1 MATIKYWA
9 QIFLLP
15 IYWFSFLTPRDKK
28 IWVCGSSFG
37 KRFADNPKYLFLYLN
52 QFQKQNVK
60 AIWISKDAETVI
72 FLKQNGYEAYLSYSL
87 KGIYYC
93 LRAKVYVFDNYSKD
107 ISFWL
112 SGGAKKI
119 NLWHGVGNKK
129 INYDNKF
136 DTIRHP
142 QNKWERFKTFLRR
155 MSDEKPSHYILATS
169 PVMGDI
175 FAGAFQVPRDHIIE
189 AGYPR
194 NDVFCNTDIKNLYTK
209 QEAECVQ
216 QLRTFK
222 DMGKTILFYMPTF
235 RESETQFFQVMDLDK
250 WESFLETNEFIFC
263 PKLHPKSKLHSQFAM
278 IAKGKQKS
286 CIYPISS
293 RIDTYGVL
301 NFADIL
307 ITDYSSVYSDYLM
320 LNRPSV
326 LFPYDYETYLMDTR
340 EEYFSY
346 EEYMPEPKAHTMDE
360 LMENLSLVNKT
371 DIYQGKRENV
381 RSWMFAQ
388 ADGEASRRI
397 YERIQEILKQ

>member
-37 KRFADNPKYLFLYLN
+37 RRFADNPKCLFLYLN
-52 QFQKQNVK
+52 QFQKQNIRS
-60 AIWISKDAETVI
+60 IWISKDSETI
-72 FLKQNGYEAYLSYSL
+72 GFLSDNGYEAYLSYSL

-93 LRAKVYVFDNYSKD
+93 LRAKVYIFDNYSKD

-142 QNKWERFKTFLRR
+142 KNKWERVKTFLRR

-169 PVMGDI
+169 PIMGDI
-175 FAGAFQVPRDHIIE
+175 FAGAFRVPRDHIIE

-194 NDVFCNTDIKNLYTK
+194 NDVLISSGIKNLYTL
-209 QEAECVQ
+209 QEEECVQ
-216 QLRTFK
+216 QLK
-222 DMGKTILFYMPTF
+222 KLKEMGKTILFYMPTF
-235 RESETQFFQVMDLDK
+235 RESETQFFQVMDLVK
-250 WESFLETNEFIFC
+250 WENYLEENDFIFC
-263 PKLHPKSKLHSQFAM
+263 PKLHPKSKLQTQFAQM
-278 IAKGKQKS
+278 AEGKQKS
-286 CIYPISS
+286 NTYPISS
-293 RIDTYGVL
+293 KIDTYGVL
-301 NFADIL
+301 KYADIL
-307 ITDYSSVYSDYLM
+307 ITDYSSIYSDFLM

-346 EEYMPEPKAHTMDE
+346 EEYMPEPKAYTMDE
-360 LMENLSLVNKT
+360 LMEKINLVKNE
-371 DIYQGKRENV
+371 DVFQIQREKV
-381 RSWMFAQ
+381 RSWMFAE

-397 YERIQEILKQ
+397 YHKIQEIIE